1 MIWFLLLLI
10 VLIAT
15 GAFWLVLKIALGVA
29 LGVFLGILAITA
41 FVMWRVR
48 KAMTPPKGTDGPERL
63 LPDHDR
69 LPSRRPPRLTGRVPF
84 PPVSRDR
91 RRP

>member
-10 VLIAT
+10 LLIAT

-48 KAMTPPKGTDGPERL
+48 RAMNQAMTPSDGPAGPGGSSQITIDYR
-63 LPDHDR
+63 PDLHD
-69 LPSRRPPRLTGRVPF
+69 
-84 PPVSRDR
+84 
-91 RRP
+91 

>member
-48 KAMTPPKGTDGPERL
+48 KAMKQAMNPPEGPAGLSGSSQITIDYR
-63 LPDHDR
+63 PDYGDHRSDY
-69 LPSRRPPRLTGRVPF
+69 S
-84 PPVSRDR
+84 SD
-91 RRP
+91 